1 MRKFIVFGMIFLF
14 YVSTFSYG
22 NSESKDST
30 FVFFPGNK
38 IFPVIFPDPIEC
50 QTSGGSYFLSQK
62 GKDLSLYSTVNLG
75 FTKPVISHTGK
86 SVSWELNFGTAIF
99 TQFDLIKRQDRSY
112 LAGLINND
120 YKVSID
126 FSIKKYKNLLKFR
139 IFHLSSHLGDDYI
152 ERNPGNAVNDKSEN
166 YEQADLTYM
175 RINKANYW
183 YAGAGEIYT
192 KYVFRKRFSIQGGG
206 LLSFGEN
213 KPINYFTSMNV
224 KLLAENDFAPD
235 LRTVFGVNFNRNSES
250 VFRIWAEYYNGQ
262 LPYSTIDYG
271 RVNWTGLGLSIR
283 FI

>member
-1 MRKFIVFGMIFLF
+1 MRRFIISGFVLLF
-14 YVSTFSYG
+14 CSGTFSSA
-22 NSESKDST
+22 NSERKDST
-30 FVFFPGNK
+30 IIFFPSVK
-38 IFPVIFPDPIEC
+38 IFPVVFTDPIEC

-62 GKDLSLYSTVNLG
+62 GKNLSLYSTVNLG

-86 SVSWELNFGTAIF
+86 SVSWEVNFGTAIF
-99 TQFDLIKRQDRSY
+99 TQFDLIKKEDGSF

-126 FSIKKYKNLLKFR
+126 CSLRKNKNLLKFR

-152 ERNPGNAVNDKSEN
+152 ERNQGNAINDKSEN
-166 YEQADLTYM
+166 YEQADITYM
-175 RINKANYW
+175 RVTKANYW

-206 LLSFGEN
+206 LLNFGEQ
-213 KPINYFTSMNV
+213 KLINFFTSANV

-235 LRTVFGVNFNRNSES
+235 IRTAFGVNFNRKSES
-250 VFRIWAEYYNGQ
+250 VFRLWAEYYNGQ

-271 RVNWTGLGLSIR
+271 RVTWTGLGLSIS
-283 FI
+283 FK